1 MALLMG
7 QNKRNLNFYLK
18 LFAKG
23 FVRFGQVMNNSRSGQ
38 GNGTASGGRASGSG
52 VLRRLLDAKDQA
64 HLRDG
69 GAPSL
74 TRPQPTT
81 AGRAAAT
88 AIGRA
93 ADRLYAMPVKPVQMT
108 PGATTLAEM
117 GELLPDPALFFVV
130 EGLGEAIGLVALCPA
145 VVTSLIEVQTLGR
158 VTARPLDNRRP
169 TRSDAMICA
178 DFINALLDELGAEL
192 AGIDGFEGFVGYRYA
207 SFLSDRRALM
217 LMLDDAAYRSLGVT
231 LHLGAEQGREG
242 DIFIALPQPRAAA
255 ALPAPEITAAPAAP
269 DAADRQ
275 RGITSGD
282 LGQIVQNAPI
292 DVQGVL
298 CRRKIRLGDLRRLS
312 HGDMLPLPRVDLSE
326 ARLETAQGQLIA
338 TGKLGETEG
347 YHAIRL
353 RDASMTEDP
362 AFAAAADAP
371 VLDRIAARS
380 VAARSA
386 AGHQASIYEPPIA
399 DLDLPDGFRAA
410 QDLAAQTGA
419 DGVQPAASRAGATL

>member
-1 MALLMG
+1 MD
-7 QNKRNLNFYLK
+7 
-18 LFAKG
+18 
-23 FVRFGQVMNNSRSGQ
+23 NSGSGQ
-38 GNGTASGGRASGSG
+38 GNATGSGGGAPGSG

-64 HLRDG
+64 HLRGG

-74 TRPQPTT
+74 TRPQPAT

-93 ADRLYAMPVKPVQMT
+93 ADRLYSMPVKPVQLK

-130 EGLGEAIGLVALCPA
+130 EGLGEAIGLVALSPA

-158 VTARPLDNRRP
+158 VTSRPLDNRRP

-178 DFINALLDELGAEL
+178 DFINALLDELGTEL
-192 AGIDGFEGFVGYRYA
+192 SVIDGFEGFVGYRYA

-217 LMLDDAAYRSLGVT
+217 LMLEDTAYRSLGVS
-231 LHLGAEQGREG
+231 LHLGSDTGREG

-255 ALPAPEITAAPAAP
+255 ALPAPQATDAN
-269 DAADRQ
+269 AADTQ
-275 RGITSGD
+275 NAKPGLSQGD
-282 LGQIVQNAPI
+282 LGQIVQQAPI

-326 ARLETAQGQLIA
+326 ARLETRQGQLIA

-353 RDASMTEDP
+353 RDASMTVDP
-362 AFAAAADAP
+362 VFAAAADAT
-371 VLDRIAARS
+371 VIDR
-380 VAARSA
+380 VAARAFADRPA
-386 AGHQASIYEPPIA
+386 AMYEPPMG
-399 DLDLPDGFRAA
+399 DLDLPDGFRLA
-410 QDLAAQTGA
+410 QDMADQTAG
-419 DGVQPAASRAGATL
+419 DGVQIAPLRSGTAS